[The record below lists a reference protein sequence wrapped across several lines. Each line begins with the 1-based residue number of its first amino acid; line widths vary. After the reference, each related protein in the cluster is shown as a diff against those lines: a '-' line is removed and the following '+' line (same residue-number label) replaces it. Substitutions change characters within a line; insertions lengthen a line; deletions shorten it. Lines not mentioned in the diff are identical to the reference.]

1 MKNASRSRS
10 LDKIPRL
17 TPALHTFIEGM
28 GMYFEVQGIPR
39 IGGRILGLLMI
50 AHAPLSAEDIATI
63 LNVSRGSLSTNFRL
77 LLASGMVERV
87 TVRGDRV
94 TYFVFSDSAM
104 EQRIAVGLRS
114 VSAFKRLCTQA
125 LDALPPRDPSR
136 HHLDISLEW
145 SELLTQSFEA
155 AMTEWHERRLAA
167 ARAASAASAGKS
179 RSSHRQP
186 GAAATKSRSDAR

>member
-1 MKNASRSRS
+1 MKKASRSRS

-50 AHAPLSAEDIATI
+50 AHAPLSAEDIAAI
-63 LNVSRGSLSTNFRL
+63 LKVSRGSLSTNFRL

-114 VSAFKRLCTQA
+114 VAAFRHLCSQA
-125 LDALPPRDPSR
+125 LAALPPHDPSR
-136 HHLDISLEW
+136 HHLDISVEW
-145 SELLTQSFEA
+145 SDLLTQSFET
-155 AMTEWHERRLAA
+155 AMADWHQRRLTA
-167 ARAASAASAGKS
+167 ARLASASSAG
-179 RSSHRQP
+179 RGRQSHRQV
-186 GAAATKSRSDAR
+186 GVAAAKPRSDSG

>member
-1 MKNASRSRS
+1 MKNDPRSRR

-28 GMYFEVQGIPR
+28 GMYFEIQGIPR

-50 AHAPLSAEDIATI
+50 AHAPLSAADIAAI
-63 LNVSRGSLSTNFRL
+63 LGVSRGSLSTNFRL

-114 VSAFKRLCTQA
+114 VGAFKQLCSEA
-125 LDALPPRDPSR
+125 LDALPPHDPSR

-145 SELLTQSFEA
+145 SDLLMQSFEA
-155 AMTEWHERRLAA
+155 AMAEWHQRRLAA
-167 ARAASAASAGKS
+167 ARAASASSAGRGRHS
-179 RSSHRQP
+179 QRQT
-186 GAAATKSRSDAR
+186 GVAAVKPRSDSG